1 MKFLSQ
7 WVDRFCAKHRRFG
20 VPNLMLYIVIGN
32 AIVYLMDQFSRG
44 TFSWLLYFDRSAI
57 LQGQIWRILTFIF
70 VPESG
75 GNLLFFALF
84 LYFSYFIG
92 SSLEREWGAGKFT
105 MFYLMGA
112 VLNIIFGFIAGYA
125 SMSYVNLSLFFAF
138 ATLYP
143 DLQFLLFFF
152 IPVKAKWL
160 AWFDAAFFA
169 LAVVL
174 SLAQLNILGAL
185 LPLVA
190 ILNYFIFF
198 WDEIVYIVKRN
209 RRSASRKTVNFRRSV
224 NQVKQQKGYLHK
236 CAVCGRTDTDYP
248 DLEFRY
254 CSKCKGYYCYCMDH
268 INNHVH
274 ITDD

>member
-20 VPNLMLYIVIGN
+20 IPNLMLYIVIGN

-57 LQGQIWRILTFIF
+57 LHGQIWRLITFIF
-70 VPESG
+70 VPESS

-92 SSLEREWGAGKFT
+92 SSLEREWGTGKFT
-105 MFYLMGA
+105 MFYLIGA
-112 VLNIIFGFIAGYA
+112 VLNIMFGLIAGYA

-143 DLQFLLFFF
+143 DLQFLLFFI

-160 AWFDAAFFA
+160 AWFDAALFA
-169 LAVVL
+169 LAVAS
-174 SLAQLNILGAL
+174 SLFQLNFLGAL

-198 WDEIVYIVKRN
+198 WDDIVYVIKRN
-209 RRSASRKTVNFRRSV
+209 RRSTSRKTVNFRQSV